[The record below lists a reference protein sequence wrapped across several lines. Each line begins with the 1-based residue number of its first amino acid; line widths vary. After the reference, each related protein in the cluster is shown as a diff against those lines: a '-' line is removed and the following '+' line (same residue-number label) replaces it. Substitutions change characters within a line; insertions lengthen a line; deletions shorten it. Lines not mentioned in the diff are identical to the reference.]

1 MLVPCVKSNEAND
14 KAASLSLLGA
24 YKENPMSVITGRLL
38 INLLPNGTVR
48 IMFIAN
54 NGGGNTAP
62 LTVRNLDEAERAF
75 IRTFCLTPERAL
87 ELRAELERNKVF
99 CIQMSPDNAVAA
111 MFRRS

>member
-1 MLVPCVKSNEAND
+1 
-14 KAASLSLLGA
+14 
-24 YKENPMSVITGRLL
+24 MSVITGRLL

-54 NGGGNTAP
+54 NGGGNAAP
-62 LTVRNLDEAERAF
+62 LTVRNLDIAEGAF

-111 MFRRS
+111 MFCRS

>member
-1 MLVPCVKSNEAND
+1 MLVPCVESNDAAD

-24 YKENPMSVITGRLL
+24 YEENPMSVITGRRF
-38 INLLPNGTVR
+38 IDLLPNGTVR
-48 IMFIAN
+48 IMLIAN
-54 NGGGNTAP
+54 NGGGNEAPFTA
-62 LTVRNLDEAERAF
+62 RNLDIAEGAF

-111 MFRRS
+111 MFCRS